1 MPDPQESP
9 VQRPMR
15 FPTPNAS
22 QTMPDRPELM
32 LWSRLIQAAAAV
44 VLALC
49 ALLLL
54 APNLGAAVFNLVYFG
69 STTSPVA
76 APAVVQGYIHFANG
90 IIGAVMAGWML
101 AIIVVARGP
110 FLSGERSAWIII
122 AWPLAG
128 WYLIDTVFS
137 MAHGVWG
144 NVLLNTGT
152 ALMFGVPLLASRRHF
167 AANRAG
173 RPASNG

>member
-1 MPDPQESP
+1 
-9 VQRPMR
+9 
-15 FPTPNAS
+15 
-22 QTMPDRPELM
+22 
-32 LWSRLIQAAAAV
+32 
-44 VLALC
+44 
-49 ALLLL
+49 
-54 APNLGAAVFNLVYFG
+54 
-69 STTSPVA
+69 
-76 APAVVQGYIHFANG
+76 
-90 IIGAVMAGWML
+90 MAGWML

-110 FLSGERSAWIII
+110 FLSGERSAWIAI

-128 WYLIDTVFS
+128 WYLVDTVFS

-173 RPASNG
+173 QPASNG